1 MQSPPGPSETHGN
14 TPLRNPFKNLNCL
27 GAGQKEWKKWAIA
40 ITQWMSCR
48 VEREKQPRGNQ
59 EQAAREEVTEAG
71 RTVRK

>member
-14 TPLRNPFKNLNCL
+14 TSLRNAFKNLNCL
-27 GAGQKEWKKWAIA
+27 GAGQKEWKKQAMA

-71 RTVRK
+71 RTVGK